1 MNTGGEAA
9 EQIVRMSLEGFEV
22 AAKITGAG
30 AKNIAILLYSILKE
44 EQKTKGKARLTNM
57 LRSGKELKVFTV
69 KSGDLKKFTQ
79 EAKKYGVLYC
89 VLADRGNKDPNA
101 EVDVIARA
109 EDASKISR
117 IVERFNL
124 ASVDTASIVNEAEKS
139 KGAKTKPKDA
149 KTAGEK
155 DAGAKDGQPEPD
167 IGVQDK
173 AEKDRLMD
181 ALMGKP
187 VQKEENALNP
197 SLAKTE
203 KSPLSEPTLKQQRK
217 SAEGATM
224 TKAEK
229 PSVREEL
236 RKIKE
241 SRKEQE
247 SGSVT
252 AREKSS
258 DRAKKPTTG
267 KTEHKQPQKRKRK
280 PKSKGAR

>member
-22 AAKITGAG
+22 AARITGAG

-89 VLADRGNKDPNA
+89 VLADRGNKAPNA

-124 ASVDTASIVNEAEKS
+124 ASVDAASIVTEAEKS
-139 KGAKTKPKDA
+139 KGEKGKPKDA
-149 KTAGEK
+149 KTAK
-155 DAGAKDGQPEPD
+155 DTKDVKDGQPEPD
-167 IGVQDK
+167 IGVQEK

-187 VQKEENALNP
+187 VQKEENAPNP

-203 KSPLSEPTLKQQRK
+203 KSPLSEPTSEQQRK

-241 SRKEQE
+241 GRKEQE
-247 SGSVT
+247 
-252 AREKSS
+252 ADAAPAKEKSS
-258 DRAKKPTTG
+258 DRTKKPTAG